1 MSQFLFRN
9 IDMTYLGVS
18 PSGSL
23 QRSQPRCHLG
33 LQVASH
39 GLIGAGCASQ
49 FTQRVLAGL
58 SSSQAVEL
66 RAPVPHRAIG
76 QSPLSVPCHVNLSN
90 MAACFIRAYKL
101 TRQEKECASKRERLL
116 ERQKSQSF

>member
-1 MSQFLFRN
+1 MA
-9 IDMTYLGVS
+9 YLGVS

-58 SSSQAVEL
+58 SSSQAIEL
-66 RAPVPHRAIG
+66 RPQFLTG
-76 QSPLSVPCHVNLSN
+76 L
-90 MAACFIRAYKL
+90 L
-101 TRQEKECASKRERLL
+101 TRVR
-116 ERQKSQSF
+116 SQFLAM